1 MISLDVHP
9 ENHAVPI
16 PLQQATL
23 STAKRFAEEQPDPV
37 KAHQVY
43 LNTLAVCAVQT
54 YFGLLGIDTD
64 APRSDSWHQ
73 SLRLA
78 NNAADLMLPE
88 RGVIECLPIS
98 PDAEI
103 ALVSEE
109 VQIRRIAY
117 LVVEVVEPF
126 HEAMLLGFMKSPGW
140 LQSPINRNGLTS
152 PDELPIYL
160 AQFHHTSL
168 KDWCSKD
175 IESIWQPP
183 DQVLAIPYPA
193 FRFRTQAG
201 PILKQARTLQ
211 LTSAEGTLVHLGLLL
226 STRGNSDSMDVSV
239 QLHSAKG
246 DFPSLDATPSLQ
258 PGITLEL
265 LSDEGEVL
273 QSVVA
278 RHNPLDTFIQLIP
291 FQCLPEDYYQ
301 LRITVEGDQHIE
313 LLTCY
318 PD

>member
-168 KDWCSKD
+168 KDWCS
-175 IESIWQPP
+175 
-183 DQVLAIPYPA
+183 
-193 FRFRTQAG
+193 T
-201 PILKQARTLQ
+201 
-211 LTSAEGTLVHLGLLL
+211 
-226 STRGNSDSMDVSV
+226 V